1 MTTSRSRREALSPTE
16 ERLSM
21 VHVRL
26 AAVLGALALTLAR
39 KKLQPGA
46 EARWAG
52 ELTALAAVLKPVREN
67 DDHE

>member
-1 MTTSRSRREALSPTE
+1 
-16 ERLSM
+16 M